1 VSKTLKKQLDGA
13 TPQAVMLHTYI
24 SWVRSNL
31 NFSIN
36 CFEFALARGV
46 EYVVVIISANRTE
59 YHWIEYRQRERFLGL
74 DTLQ

>member
-1 VSKTLKKQLDGA
+1 
-13 TPQAVMLHTYI
+13 M